1 MSSVALVVLIFIPML
16 IEARRAGS
24 NERTQRARGGVEPP
38 GDVYDAM
45 RYAYPMAFLAMI
57 VENAVRGGA
66 PARAVLAGVLLFVAA
81 KALKWWAITALG
93 PFWTFRVVVVPGA
106 RLVTGGPYRY
116 ARHPNYIAVVGEMIG
131 AALMSGA
138 WIAGPIATAGFGMLM
153 MKRLAVEERALRSSR
168 SG

>member
-1 MSSVALVVLIFIPML
+1 
-16 IEARRAGS
+16 
-24 NERTQRARGGVEPP
+24 
-38 GDVYDAM
+38 M
-45 RYAYPMAFLAMI
+45 RYTYPIAFLAMI

-66 PARAVLAGVLLFVAA
+66 PAKAALAGVLLFVAA

-93 PFWTFRVVVVPGA
+93 PFWTFRVVVPGA

-116 ARHPNYIAVVGEMIG
+116 VRHPNYIAVVGELVG

-138 WIAGPIATAGFGMLM
+138 WIAGPIATAGFGMLI